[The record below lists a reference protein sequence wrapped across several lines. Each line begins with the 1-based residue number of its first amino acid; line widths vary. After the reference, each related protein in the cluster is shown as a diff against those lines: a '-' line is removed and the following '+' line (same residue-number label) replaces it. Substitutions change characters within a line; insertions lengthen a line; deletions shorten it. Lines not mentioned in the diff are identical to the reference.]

1 MTHRSRISDHGNTAI
16 RTGRISIPIRDNEI
30 LHLIKLV
37 QSIPDIREEKV
48 ALIQREVE
56 NNTYSTIAE
65 QIVDKI
71 ISGNLVDRV

>member
-1 MTHRSRISDHGNTAI
+1 MTHRSRISDHGSTAI
-16 RTGRISIPIRDNEI
+16 RPGRISIPVRDNEI
-30 LHLIKLV
+30 LHLIKLI

-56 NNTYSTIAE
+56 NNTYSAIAE

-71 ISGNLVDRV
+71 ISGTLVDRV